1 MKGLFGKVLSKA
13 FEHADNIFR
22 EASAAL
28 NHHQLNYIHW
38 NALNYLIQ
46 PDLSSRKPALLN
58 ESIWEFYRVL
68 YHYVTFANWIKLY
81 IYIIQI
87 SHICEVQCSR
97 KSLMDG
103 IFCRPFR
110 ATVEPPR
117 TRHCF
122 PMPACMA
129 RWISQW
135 SQTGEPTN
143 TEQTCMVQRFQRANL
158 PTKMLQSCSGEN
170 DSETVLL
177 SATSVHAKQVQGLQ
191 VPEQHTCG
199 VKTKLVQ

>member
-28 NHHQLNYIHW
+28 SHHQLNYILW
-38 NALNYLIQ
+38 IAPNYLIQ
-46 PDLSSRKPALLN
+46 PDLSSRKPAVLN

-68 YHYVTFANWIKLY
+68 YHYATFANWIKLY

-87 SHICEVQCSR
+87 SHICEVQSSR
-97 KSLMDG
+97 KSLVEG

-117 TRHCF
+117 TLFSH
-122 PMPACMA
+122 ACVHGTVNFA
-129 RWISQW
+129 VKPNR
-135 SQTGEPTN
+135 
-143 TEQTCMVQRFQRANL
+143 RANKHGTNMYG
-158 PTKMLQSCSGEN
+158 TKVSACQSSNKDASVMLRREW
-170 DSETVLL
+170 
-177 SATSVHAKQVQGLQ
+177 
-191 VPEQHTCG
+191 
-199 VKTKLVQ
+199 